1 MNKNSPN
8 NFLRSKTDVP
18 GEDLNEQDKMRE
30 LLHLTRMLRNMPDHE
45 PPPNLANAVLRS
57 LKPKKISVWRRLYLW
72 AVSPRSITISP
83 VKLIPAATASLALV
97 LFVLFIFLPDHKNL
111 LSENGRAQDLIP
123 VTFILHYPQAQA
135 VSVIGSFNRWNPA
148 GFEMRKEKEK
158 DFWVLEIRLPKGR
171 HEYAF
176 IVNNESVVAD
186 PNAAFRKPDLF
197 GNTNS
202 IIFIS
207 NGHENS
213 I

>member
-1 MNKNSPN
+1 MNKNLSD
-8 NFLRSKTDVP
+8 NFKTDIS
-18 GEDLNEQDKMRE
+18 GKDLNEQDKMEE
-30 LLHLTRMLRNMPDHE
+30 LLHLTRMLRDMPDHE
-45 PPPNLANAVLRS
+45 PPPNLADTVLRS
-57 LKPKKISVWRRLYLW
+57 LKPKKLSVWRRLYLW
-72 AVSPRSITISP
+72 AVSPLSITISP
-83 VKLIPAATASLALV
+83 VKLMPAAAVSLGLI
-97 LFVLFIFLPDHKNL
+97 LFVLFNTLPGHKNL
-111 LSENGRAQDLIP
+111 LSENERGEDLVP

-158 DFWVLEIRLPKGR
+158 DFWVLEIKLPKGR

-176 IVNNESVVAD
+176 LVNDKEVVAD

-202 IIFIS
+202 IIFVS
-207 NGHENS
+207 DGHENS